1 MDERQ
6 QQVEMYC
13 EDCLARGQ
21 SVRTVEGKYGRLRR
35 FLRWWCE
42 RSGPLDRATLRDY
55 QGHLWRDTRL
65 DIATQ
70 RNHLTALRLLVR
82 YLHRRGYLAGD
93 AGADLELPKVPRR
106 LTQEWLTAAEFG
118 RLADHHHGDGLE
130 ALRDRTLLELLY
142 ATGLRRMELA
152 ALNLADIDHAS
163 QTLTVRRG
171 KGGHGRRIPVSA
183 RALRWLRLYLEQ
195 ARPQLLGGAVDE
207 ALFLS
212 DRGVRFEGRRLGDR
226 VGRLLRAAGLKK
238 RGACKLFRHG
248 IATAMLENGADL
260 RHVQEMLGHADISTT
275 QVYAH
280 VTITELKRVYART
293 HPGAGRRR
301 RRFT

>member
-1 MDERQ
+1 MDELQR
-6 QQVEMYC
+6 QVEMYH

-21 SVRTVEGKYGRLRR
+21 SARTVEAKRGRLRR
-35 FLRWWCE
+35 FLRWWE
-42 RSGPLDRATLRDY
+42 DRGGPLDASALAGY
-55 QGHLWRDTRL
+55 QGHLWRDSGL

-70 RNHLTALRLLVR
+70 RNHLTTLRLLVR
-82 YLHRRGYLAGD
+82 HLHRRGYLPVDPGTA
-93 AGADLELPKVPRR
+93 LELPRVPRR
-106 LTQEWLTAAEFG
+106 LTQEWLTAAEFE
-118 RLADHHHGDGLE
+118 RLCIHFRGDGVE
-130 ALRDRTLLELLY
+130 ALRDRTLLEVLY

-152 ALNLADIDHAS
+152 ALDLGDVDHAG

-171 KGGHGRRIPVSA
+171 KGGHSRRVPISP
-183 RALRWLRLYLEQ
+183 RALRWLRRYLGQ
-195 ARPQLLGGAVDE
+195 ARPQLSAEAGSE
-207 ALFLS
+207 ALFLT
-212 DRGVRFEGRRLGDR
+212 DGGARFVGRRLGDR
-226 VGRLLRAAGLKK
+226 VGRLLRTAGLNK

-293 HPGAGRRR
+293 HPGSVRR